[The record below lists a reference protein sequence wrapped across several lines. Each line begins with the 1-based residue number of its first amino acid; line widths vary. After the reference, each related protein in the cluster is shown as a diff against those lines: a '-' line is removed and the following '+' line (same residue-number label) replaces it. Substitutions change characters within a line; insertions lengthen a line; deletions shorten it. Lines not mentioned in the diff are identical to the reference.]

1 MLVVFSIIN
10 PGPDVEEDLFEGAV
24 QLGGEEGM
32 LAVPPGEGVQ
42 HRVLGHHGAK
52 VARTLDTQHASLV
65 VSFILKREQYKNF
78 M

>member
-1 MLVVFSIIN
+1 MLVIFSVT
-10 PGPDVEEDLFEGAV
+10 PRPDVEEDLFEGTV
-24 QLGGEEGM
+24 QLGGEEGV

-52 VARTLDTQHASLV
+52 VAHTLYTKHTSLV
-65 VSFILKREQYKNF
+65 VSFILKREQYKNL

>member
-1 MLVVFSIIN
+1 MLVIFSVT
-10 PGPDVEEDLFEGAV
+10 PRPDVEEDLFEGTV

-52 VARTLDTQHASLV
+52 VARTLDTQYASLV
-65 VSFILKREQYKNF
+65 VRFIVNRKQYKI
-78 M
+78 

>member
-1 MLVVFSIIN
+1 
-10 PGPDVEEDLFEGAV
+10 
-24 QLGGEEGM
+24 M
-32 LAVPPGEGVQ
+32 LAIPPGEGVQ

>member
-10 PGPDVEEDLFEGAV
+10 PRPDVKEDLFEGAV

-52 VARTLDTQHASLV
+52 VARTLDTQYASLV
-65 VSFILKREQYKNF
+65 VRFIVNRKQNKI
-78 M
+78 